1 MAVSVITVCVQLV
14 EVKNIPAS
22 SEKII
27 SEATDRKEQLEVQKV
42 KEEEKLATVMES
54 LKEETKGLQQEKEV
68 SRVCVCVCVKIK
80 RTEKRGR
87 GSAVWQ

>member
-68 SRVCVCVCVKIK
+68 SRVCVCVCVY
-80 RTEKRGR
+80 TSGLV
-87 GSAVWQ
+87 SYSSQVTYM